1 VRSLNERTSVS
12 ASEEW
17 AAVLRG
23 PYLFQLFGS
32 LFRRFRH
39 SDEEVGRL
47 ALRGLE
53 QMASFLVHDKI
64 QSAVAPRAPET
75 FIEHLLGAVGQLLG
89 TVCEAQHPAA
99 PGELLMVSGILSR
112 MAANQ
117 VMQLVDHFLLLT
129 LLSMQHVKLLMFLPG
144 WYAFLQAFGN
154 FTELAATRLLALLSG
169 SRRKS
174 DEEVEEVENS
184 PQMAALANALHA
196 WSIFGKYAVYRT
208 GTDTVQV
215 WEKLSCFFLIFS
227 SGRIIQTWR
236 GRRWRR

>member
-1 VRSLNERTSVS
+1 VLFLTHNRYIWAAVRSLNERTSVS

-23 PYLFQLFGS
+23 PYLFQMLGG

-64 QSAVAPRAPET
+64 QAAVAPRAPET

-89 TVCEAQHPAA
+89 VVCETQHPAT

-117 VMQLVDHFLLLT
+117 VMPQL
-129 LLSMQHVKLLMFLPG
+129 
-144 WYAFLQAFGN
+144 
-154 FTELAATRLLALLSG
+154 
-169 SRRKS
+169 
-174 DEEVEEVENS
+174 
-184 PQMAALANALHA
+184 
-196 WSIFGKYAVYRT
+196 
-208 GTDTVQV
+208 
-215 WEKLSCFFLIFS
+215 
-227 SGRIIQTWR
+227 GRQQC
-236 GRRWRR
+236 